1 VTLKDLT
8 FSDLYIGQQ
17 ASWLA
22 GVPKE
27 GDPIPVPDETLGD
40 VQALRDV
47 CTKAM
52 NDSSREEFSVVHDGI
67 SYRVSLL
74 RSLRET
80 VYVLRRFPVRVPP
93 LTRLGL
99 HPHHLRLLM
108 THPLTGLVIIA
119 GAYSNGKTT
128 TASALVVERLT
139 HHGGV
144 AVTIEDPPE
153 MPMEGR
159 HGEGVC
165 YQTWVSQGEFAD
177 AARRNARYAP
187 SIIFLGEV
195 RDAETALEAIKAS
208 TNGRLVICTIHA
220 DNAVSAIERMYMLA
234 NGASA
239 RSEDAAANLARGLT
253 CVLHQQL
260 GGQPRRP
267 MVEFL
272 WAKGDDST
280 ALRNYIR
287 KTSWDQI
294 NNIIQLQR
302 NQLRA
307 QRSAIAT

>member
-1 VTLKDLT
+1 VNLKELA

-22 GVPKE
+22 GVPNQ
-27 GDPIPVPDETLGD
+27 GDPIPIPESALDD
-40 VQALRDV
+40 VQVLRDA
-47 CTKAM
+47 CGKAM
-52 NDSSREEFSVVHDGI
+52 EESKREEFSVVHDSI

-74 RSLRET
+74 RSLHET
-80 VYVLRRFPVRVPP
+80 VFVLRRFPSRVPP

-108 THPLTGLVIIA
+108 THPLSGLIIIA
-119 GAYSNGKTT
+119 GAFSNGKTT
-128 TASALVVERLT
+128 TASSLVVERLT

-165 YQTWVSQGEFAD
+165 YQTWVSQGEFAE

-195 RDAETALEAIKAS
+195 RDSETALEAIKAS
-208 TNGRLVICTIHA
+208 TNGRLVICTVHA
-220 DNAVSAIERMYMLA
+220 DNAVSAIERMYMLS
-234 NGASA
+234 NGASG

-267 MVEFL
+267 IVEFL
-272 WAKGDDST
+272 WARGDDST

-307 QRSAIAT
+307 QRSAISI